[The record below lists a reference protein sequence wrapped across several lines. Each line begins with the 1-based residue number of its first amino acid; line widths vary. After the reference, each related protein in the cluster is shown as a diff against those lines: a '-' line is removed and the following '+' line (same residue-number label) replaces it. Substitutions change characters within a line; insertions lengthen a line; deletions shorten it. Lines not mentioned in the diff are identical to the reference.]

1 MKLIIGLRG
10 IREPHRGSAV
20 TIGNFDGV
28 HRGHQVV
35 LAQLCRQARL
45 LAVEP
50 TVVTF
55 EPLPREYFDRA
66 AAPPRLQ
73 SLRDK
78 VAALAAYGVTRV
90 LCLRFDASLAELDAR
105 AFVETVLVGGLG
117 ARSVVIGDDFR
128 FGRDR
133 GGDIGLLQS
142 LGREHGFGATAAATA
157 TDGERI
163 SSTRIRALLAA
174 GKPEEAAE
182 LIGRP
187 YSVSG
192 RVVRGDALGRRLGFP
207 TANLVPRHRLAL
219 AHGVYA
225 VDVLRA
231 DGTRHRGAAH
241 WGTRGRLEV
250 HLLDFDADLYA
261 ERLVIGIRRFVRP
274 DAKFDTLDALQ
285 AQIARD
291 VQEIDG

>member
-1 MKLIIGLRG
+1 MILIRGLRSV
-10 IREPHRGSAV
+10 RAPHRGSAV
-20 TIGNFDGV
+20 TIGVFDGV
-28 HRGHQVV
+28 HRGHQAV
-35 LAQLCRQARL
+35 LAQLCQQARL

-55 EPLPREYFDRA
+55 EPLPREYFDVD

-78 VAALAAYGVTRV
+78 VAALSAYGVTRV
-90 LCLRFDASLAELDAR
+90 LCLRFDASLADLDAR
-105 AFVETVLVGGLG
+105 AFVEKVLVSGLA

-133 GGDIGLLQS
+133 GGDFALLKL
-142 LGREHGFGATAAATA
+142 LGREHGFGTTAAPTA
-157 TDGERI
+157 SDGERI
-163 SSTRIRALLAA
+163 SSTRIRAALAA
-174 GKPEEAAE
+174 GRPEEAAE

-192 RVVRGDALGRRLGFP
+192 RVRRGDALGRRLGFP
-207 TANLVPRHRLAL
+207 TANLVPSHDLAL

-225 VDVLRA
+225 VDVRRA
-231 DGTRHRGAAH
+231 DGKRHRGAAH

-250 HLLDFDADLYA
+250 HLLDFDADLYG
-261 ERLVIGIRRFVRP
+261 ERLVIGIRRFIRP

-291 VQEIDG
+291 VQEING